1 MLKYFLFF
9 FFINK
14 LFGHNNVSE
23 VYFIENITSSN
34 MVKIFKKLNIKLK
47 GKVGLKVHTGET
59 GGKYFLRPD
68 FLQDIYNHV
77 KGTFI
82 ECNAAYEGAR
92 HTTALHKALL
102 KEHGWLNN
110 SRRTVIMD
118 ENPKDDF
125 DLAITN
131 GEMINKDIVGG
142 HLKDFD
148 SCIVLSHFKGHPMG
162 GYGGALKQLS
172 IGFASQRGKTW
183 IHTGGQIDD
192 WTKMDDYLA
201 NDLNFTAAMGD
212 AASSVVEY
220 FRNKGGIAFI
230 NVMSNISLICDC
242 GGYLSPEPKIH
253 DMGILASLDPV
264 ALDRAC
270 IDMIK
275 EHLDDGTEE
284 WLDQLRNL
292 SGENILDVAERH
304 GIGIQT
310 YNIID
315 ISNETDG
322 DIGMRTDAGL
332 ILFVCIIV
340 SCILIAGTLAFCF
353 SKKSQ
358 GTKEKAISLVE
369 RKEE

>member
-9 FFINK
+9 LFINK
-14 LFGHNNVSE
+14 LFGKSE
-23 VYFIENITSSN
+23 VYFIDNITSSN

-47 GKVGLKVHTGET
+47 GKVGLKVHTGEK

-68 FLQDIYNHV
+68 FLQEIYDYT

-102 KEHGWLNN
+102 KEHGWVNN

-125 DLAITN
+125 ELNIKN
-131 GEMINKDIVGG
+131 GEMIDKDIVGG

-172 IGFASQRGKTW
+172 IGFASQRGKTY
-183 IHTGGQIDD
+183 IHTVGETDD

-212 AASSVVEY
+212 AASRIVEY

-242 GGYLSPEPKIH
+242 GGSLSPEPKIH
-253 DMGILASLDPV
+253 DLGILASLDPV

-275 EHLDDGTEE
+275 KHIDVGTDE
-284 WLDQLRNL
+284 WLDQLKNL
-292 SGENILDVAERH
+292 SGENILYVTERH
-304 GIGIQT
+304 EIGTQE
-310 YNIID
+310 YDLID
-315 ISNETDG
+315 ISNETDLET
-322 DIGMRTDAGL
+322 GMRTDLGL
-332 ILFVCIIV
+332 ILFISIIV
-340 SCILIAGTLAFCF
+340 SCILIAGSLAYCF
-353 SKKSQ
+353 SKKGSKS
-358 GTKEKAISLVE
+358 TEKAISLVE